1 MEGKGDWA
9 VRKMGVYESGRSSS
23 WRGSKSRGCKKK
35 KIRKRKKKGVA
46 WSTAVMLLS
55 QGVGL
60 QVGNEEGGSS
70 WKPSRKSREKVREGW
85 QESRPKGLC
94 GMQFGASDE

>member
-1 MEGKGDWA
+1 MKQQLG
-9 VRKMGVYESGRSSS
+9 RKQKQRIDEKENQEEEEERCGLLNSCDGFIVGS
-23 WRGSKSRGCKKK
+23 WFASRQRGGW
-35 KIRKRKKKGVA
+35 V
-46 WSTAVMLLS
+46 VP
-55 QGVGL
+55 
-60 QVGNEEGGSS
+60 